1 MGSKT
6 TEKNKQDRGGGKKPK
21 ILRPVTI
28 MLSVLISGPIGCAIQ
43 QGDALRHGNPA
54 IYAKKSQTQLLLE
67 KCESANGDMVKFVNE
82 PDKVRISG
90 FTRDLSETT
99 PISAFISA
107 DAPISEN
114 KIGKIVSDGT
124 SIMVCTALGNKD
136 SEFIKK
142 PLVVDGQGKE

>member
-1 MGSKT
+1 MVGV
-6 TEKNKQDRGGGKKPK
+6 KKPK

-43 QGDALRHGNPA
+43 QGDAGRSGNSVLV
-54 IYAKKSQTQLLLE
+54 AKKSQTQLLLE
-67 KCESANGDMVKFVNE
+67 KCESANGDMVRFANE

-90 FTRDLSETT
+90 FTKDLSDTT
-99 PISAFISA
+99 PTTAFISA

-136 SEFIKK
+136 SDFVKK